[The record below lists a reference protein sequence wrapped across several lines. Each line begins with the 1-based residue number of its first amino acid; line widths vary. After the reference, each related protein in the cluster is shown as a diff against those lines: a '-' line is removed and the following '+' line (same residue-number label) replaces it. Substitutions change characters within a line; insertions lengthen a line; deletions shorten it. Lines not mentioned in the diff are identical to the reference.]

1 MTTYTIYLIILV
13 VIFAIYYTV
22 LIVGLYQRDT
32 LFVDEYSEEKA
43 FGFKPVVVNDC
54 EIDIVQEEMEEI
66 EVPEIIEDIPQNIE
80 DGEEYYRDMR
90 ARIENSLV
98 NSEIEDPS
106 YQQTLDSQTMLLM
119 MNQPIDKRKKIKRT
133 TIFP

>member
-1 MTTYTIYLIILV
+1 M
-13 VIFAIYYTV
+13 
-22 LIVGLYQRDT
+22 
-32 LFVDEYSEEKA
+32 DEYSEEQA

-54 EIDIVQEEMEEI
+54 EIDIIQEEMEEI
-66 EVPEIIEDIPQNIE
+66 EVPEIIENIPQSIE

-90 ARIENSLV
+90 TRIENSLV

>member
-13 VIFAIYYTV
+13 VIFAIYYTI
-22 LIVGLYQRDT
+22 LIVGSYQRGT
-32 LFVDEYSEEKA
+32 LFVDEYSEKKA

-54 EIDIVQEEMEEI
+54 EIDIIQEEMEEI
-66 EVPEIIEDIPQNIE
+66 EVPEIIEDIPQSIE

-90 ARIENSLV
+90 TRIENSLV

>member
-13 VIFAIYYTV
+13 VIFATYYTV
-22 LIVGLYQRDT
+22 LIVGSYQRGT

-54 EIDIVQEEMEEI
+54 EIDIIQEEMEEI
-66 EVPEIIEDIPQNIE
+66 EVPEIIEDIPQSIE

-90 ARIENSLV
+90 IRIENSLV

-106 YQQTLDSQTMLLM
+106 YQQTLDSQTMLLI

>member
-1 MTTYTIYLIILV
+1 M
-13 VIFAIYYTV
+13 
-22 LIVGLYQRDT
+22 
-32 LFVDEYSEEKA
+32 DEYSEEKA

-66 EVPEIIEDIPQNIE
+66 KVPEIIEDIPQSIE